1 MKRIVSLGTFM
12 DAGNI
17 YVRKAYAAGIT
28 TGTSATE
35 FSPNAALTSQQMAT
49 FIYRAFMYV
58 RDNSEIRYT
67 IYDSALGN
75 YMDHWQIADWAKEP
89 MAFMNALGLIIGT
102 SVSPVRFSGFLPR
115 PSSLLRIC
123 RDGA

>member
-12 DAGNI
+12 DASNI

-58 RDNSEIRYT
+58 RDNSVSAIRST
-67 IYDSALGN
+67 IR
-75 YMDHWQIADWAKEP
+75 HWATTWIT
-89 MAFMNALGLIIGT
+89 G
-102 SVSPVRFSGFLPR
+102 R
-115 PSSLLRIC
+115 LLTGQKNQWRS
-123 RDGA
+123 